1 MAQEKKRQLRTVLQT
16 CPEKVAIRGAGKI
29 CPALR
34 IPANRLFFRLVP
46 DPRIARCCKQQAP
59 GSYKLMRPNGYA
71 KDVLL
76 SSRRHTAPDRQ
87 TSLRQTACAKEKT
100 LRNDA
105 AHG

>member
-1 MAQEKKRQLRTVLQT
+1 
-16 CPEKVAIRGAGKI
+16 
-29 CPALR
+29 
-34 IPANRLFFRLVP
+34 
-46 DPRIARCCKQQAP
+46 
-59 GSYKLMRPNGYA
+59 MRPNGYA